1 MSEKKNSEAPPEG
14 VVHDR
19 RVVSRP
25 LSWLDGEVRKGGSE
39 AAKAV
44 ESENPNAPKPAPRND
59 YITQLKQMRRRH
71 KSNERKSPNY
81 MSDVKI

>member
-1 MSEKKNSEAPPEG
+1 MSEKKNTEKPPEG

-25 LSWLDGEVRKGGSE
+25 LSWLEGEIRKGGPE

-44 ESENPNAPKPAPRND
+44 ESENPNAPEAAPRNE
-59 YITQLKQMRRRH
+59 YITQLKQIRRRH
-71 KSNERKSPNY
+71 TSNQRKSPNY